1 MAVIPLRRFEN
12 AEDFGL
18 ITRGDDVSLCSPS
31 RAGASQ
37 RDATCKIIDDAVV
50 YTRRLTQDEL
60 AALVADMGR
69 YPPGFTGL
77 PAGKIP
83 TFYRAVLAMNQFS
96 KAQRVPTLEQL
107 LTVLEAVESR
117 VRDRDD
123 DFWAT
128 TVLVNALV
136 GKPLAPNEQAYV
148 NSVAPGILSGG
159 PILPPPPPPPPPP
172 TAAASG
178 SPIAL
183 AVALGTGGVVVGG
196 PAGGVVGF
204 IVGLIAGSK

>member
-1 MAVIPLRRFEN
+1 VAVIPLRRFEN

-96 KAQRVPTLEQL
+96 KAQRVPTLGQL

-128 TVLVNALV
+128 TVLVNAIV

-148 NSVAPGILSGG
+148 DSVLA
-159 PILPPPPPPPPPP
+159 PPPPPA
-172 TAAASG
+172 TESG